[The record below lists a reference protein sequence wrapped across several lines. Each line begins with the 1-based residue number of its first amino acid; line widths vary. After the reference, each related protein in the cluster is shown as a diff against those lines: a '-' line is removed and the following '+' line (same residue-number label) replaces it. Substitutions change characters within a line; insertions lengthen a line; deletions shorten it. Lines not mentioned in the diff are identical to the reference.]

1 LDYRDWLSYLYVP
14 IIIPIL
20 FLLPY
25 LVAKSYQRSHQINQ
39 IVESLA
45 QGSRDLD
52 EMIALMEGPVSPF
65 IGEKDAEVL
74 RPDDRLDLSGF
85 TILQDS
91 RIVDLRNWK
100 PGAAS
105 RNASD
110 SFVYGY
116 RRLKVQKLPENTKNN
131 LFRVTVLALSPATQV
146 RFPPQQLKPKLYSQT
161 VESSSRGEKQTHW
174 EVGVDFQKVPAGD
187 FVDIIYEH
195 SSPGL
200 FLRDGVDSTTLQ
212 FEVEAETVELT
223 RWILLP
229 QGKEYRNWQL
239 VRYQTGKTETAENVK
254 VVTEYLAEDYTILAF
269 KLLSLNAGYTYEITW
284 FYR

>member
-65 IGEKDAEVL
+65 IGEKDVEQL
-74 RPDDRLDLSGF
+74 PPGDQIDLTGF

-116 RRLKVQKLPENTKNN
+116 RRLKVQKLPENKQNN
-131 LFRVTVLALSPATQV
+131 LFRVSVLALSPETQV
-146 RFPPQQLKPKLYSQT
+146 RFPPQQLKPKLYSQ
-161 VESSSRGEKQTHW
+161 VMENSRRGQKLTHW
-174 EVGVDFQKVPAGD
+174 EAGVDFQKVPAGD
-187 FVDIIYEH
+187 AVDFIYEY

-200 FLRDGVDSTTLQ
+200 FLRDGVDSTALT
-212 FEVEAETVELT
+212 FEVEAETVEVT
-223 RWILLP
+223 RWLLLP

-239 VRYQTGKTETAENVK
+239 VRYQTGKPEIAENVK

-269 KLLSLNAGYTYEITW
+269 KLLSLKAGYTYEITW
-284 FYR
+284 TYR